1 MCVLHDMRQPCPEL
15 SLKHHGDCGA
25 GARSMPPMKVRRSFE
40 AGHRRKFLLVVDDSQ
55 EVDSALYYAASRI
68 KHSSGSILMLYIVE
82 PQQFQHWVGV
92 RQLQL
97 EEETTK
103 AKALFRL
110 FRRKLTQAGFED
122 ITVEEVVR
130 EGDKSDEIVK
140 LIAEDEDVAILVLGA
155 SPDAKG
161 PGPLVSTLAAG
172 KLAGNF
178 PIPVTIVPGNLAL
191 DVIKTLA

>member
-1 MCVLHDMRQPCPEL
+1 
-15 SLKHHGDCGA
+15 
-25 GARSMPPMKVRRSFE
+25 MKTRRSFE
-40 AGHRRKFLLVVDDSQ
+40 AGHLRKFLLVVDESA
-55 EVDSALYYAASRI
+55 EVESALFYAASRI
-68 KHSSGSILMLYIVE
+68 AHSSGSLLMLYVVE

-110 FRRKLTQAGFED
+110 FRRKLAQAGFED
-122 ITVEEVVR
+122 MVCEEVVR
-130 EGDKSDEIVK
+130 EGDTAEEIVK

-155 SPDAKG
+155 STDAKG

-172 KLAGNF
+172 KLAGSF
-178 PIPVTIVPGNLAL
+178 PIPVTVVPGNLAL
-191 DVIKTLA
+191 EVIKTLA